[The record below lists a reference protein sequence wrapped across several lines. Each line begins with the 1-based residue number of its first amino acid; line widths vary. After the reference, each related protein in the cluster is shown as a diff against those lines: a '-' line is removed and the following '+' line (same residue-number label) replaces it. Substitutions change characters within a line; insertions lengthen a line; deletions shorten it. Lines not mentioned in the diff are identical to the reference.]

1 MKPMHIAMALFSAAM
16 FFVLAG
22 VFMGVQLE
30 LDGTKLVVDTAADI
44 RWQWIFIGTAVVFFF
59 QLLRP
64 MFQKAVK
71 HVSGP
76 KFILPAIDGSTVK
89 QKLFLMA
96 LLVIAVAWP
105 FMVSR
110 GSVDIATM
118 TMIYIILG
126 LGLNVV
132 VGLSGL
138 LVLGY
143 GGFYAIGAYTFA
155 LLNHYYG
162 LGFWTCLP
170 LAGLVSAAAGFLLG
184 FPVLRLRGDYLAIVT
199 LGFGEIVRIL
209 LLNNTE
215 ITGGPNGIS
224 QIPKPTL
231 FGLEFSRS
239 TREGGWDTFSN
250 FFGVKYDPSDR
261 VIFLYLVALLLV
273 VLSLFVINR
282 LLRMPLGRAWE
293 ALREDEIACR
303 SLGLSPTRIK
313 LTAFT
318 ISAAFAGFAGTL
330 FAARQGFVSPES
342 FTFAESAFVL
352 AIVVLGGMGSQ
363 FAVILAAVLLVVSR
377 ELMRDFNEYSMLM
390 LGGLMVLMM
399 IWRPQGL
406 LPMTRPQLKLKSG
419 QAKGERMSQPLL
431 AVNGLMMRF
440 GGLLAVN
447 NVSLELRER
456 EIVSLIGPN
465 GAGKTTVFNCLTGFY
480 KPTGGTITLRE
491 RHLEGLPG
499 QQIARMGVVRTFQHV
514 RLFREMTVIE
524 NLLVAQHQ
532 QLKTGLFSGLL
543 KTPAFRR
550 AQSEALDRAA
560 TWLER
565 IGLLEH
571 ANRQASNLAYG
582 DQRRLE
588 IARCMVTQPEILM
601 LDEPAAGLNPKETKE
616 LDELIAELRNHHNT
630 TILLIEHDMKLVM
643 GISDRIYVVNQGT
656 PLANGTPE
664 EIRNNPDVIRAYL
677 GEA

>member
-1 MKPMHIAMALFSAAM
+1 MKPMHIAMALLSAAM

-30 LDGTKLVVDTAADI
+30 LDGTKLVVDTASEI
-44 RWQWIFIGTAVVFFF
+44 RWQWVFIGTAVVFFF
-59 QLLRP
+59 QLVRP
-64 MFQKAVK
+64 AFQKGLK
-71 HVSGP
+71 SVSGP

-89 QKLFLMA
+89 QKLFLVA
-96 LLVIAVAWP
+96 LLVLAVAWP

-110 GSVDIATM
+110 GTVDIATL

-126 LGLNVV
+126 ARAERGCWSFWSA
-132 VGLSGL
+132 GAGIRRL
-138 LVLGY
+138 LRHRRLH
-143 GGFYAIGAYTFA
+143 FA

-170 LAGLVSAAAGFLLG
+170 IAGLMAAAAGFLLG

-231 FGLEFSRS
+231 FGLEFSR
-239 TREGGWDTFSN
+239 TAREGGWDTFSN
-250 FFGVKYDPSDR
+250 FFGLKYDPSDR

-303 SLGLSPTRIK
+303 SLGLSPRRIK

-406 LPMTRPQLKLKSG
+406 LPMTRPQLKLKNG
-419 QAKGERMSQPLL
+419 AAKGE
-431 AVNGLMMRF
+431 
-440 GGLLAVN
+440 
-447 NVSLELRER
+447 
-456 EIVSLIGPN
+456 
-465 GAGKTTVFNCLTGFY
+465 
-480 KPTGGTITLRE
+480 
-491 RHLEGLPG
+491 
-499 QQIARMGVVRTFQHV
+499 
-514 RLFREMTVIE
+514 
-524 NLLVAQHQ
+524 
-532 QLKTGLFSGLL
+532 
-543 KTPAFRR
+543 
-550 AQSEALDRAA
+550 
-560 TWLER
+560 
-565 IGLLEH
+565 
-571 ANRQASNLAYG
+571 QA
-582 DQRRLE
+582 
-588 IARCMVTQPEILM
+588 
-601 LDEPAAGLNPKETKE
+601 
-616 LDELIAELRNHHNT
+616 
-630 TILLIEHDMKLVM
+630 
-643 GISDRIYVVNQGT
+643 
-656 PLANGTPE
+656 
-664 EIRNNPDVIRAYL
+664 
-677 GEA
+677 